1 MKDWMRILLQ
11 WEENLEAL
19 RIFKSIHGNLHVPK
33 YYKVKTEDAQWPEK
47 LWGKNLGFAVVRLR
61 QQQETMDPSKRET
74 LDSMGFIWD
83 AFQAHWEKNL
93 LALETYK
100 TIYGHLLVK
109 TSGTT
114 SFVVPERDP
123 AWPRDTWNMRLG
135 YLVSTCRKKKESLP
149 RNIHDAL
156 TAMGF
161 VWKVK
166 DKGTGPGRPP
176 RISTAKQHEILEI
189 VEVQHKLQGHTRFTT
204 LPNPFKVPASSEWPQ
219 HLHGCIVETS
229 KFRRAY
235 RMGLLV
241 SWSLLMKAL
250 QIFKNIYG
258 HLEVPRLFEVSI
270 DDPEWPVHLWA
281 MKLGSRIQ
289 TIRSGCVKLSEDQRE
304 GLDALGFVWNAMEL
318 RQHRTLTAL
327 KTYKQKFGN
336 LFVPQKFVVPR
347 DDPDWPSDVENM
359 KLGRIVNDLR
369 SKKATLSKKMRTE
382 LEKLEFE
389 WSGRARK

>member
-1 MKDWMRILLQ
+1 MKDWVRILLQ

-61 QQQETMDPSKRET
+61 QLQERMDPSKRET

-83 AFQAHWEKNL
+83 AIQAKWEKNL
-93 LALETYK
+93 LSLETYK
-100 TIYGHLLVK
+100 AIEGDLLVK

-123 AWPRDTWNMRLG
+123 AWPKDTWNMRLG

-189 VEVQHKLQGHTRFTT
+189 VQVQHKLQGHTRFTT

-235 RMGLLV
+235 RMGLLDASV
-241 SWSLLMKAL
+241 VAKLDDLGFVWNDNQLQWSLTMEAL

-258 HLEVPRLFEVSI
+258 HVDVPQDFEISQE
-270 DDPEWPVHLWA
+270 DHLWPDDLWT
-281 MKLGSRIQ
+281 MRLGIKLRI
-289 TIRSGCVKLSEDQRE
+289 
-304 GLDALGFVWNAMEL
+304 
-318 RQHRTLTAL
+318 
-327 KTYKQKFGN
+327 
-336 LFVPQKFVVPR
+336 FVVAKP
-347 DDPDWPSDVENM
+347 N
-359 KLGRIVNDLR
+359 
-369 SKKATLSKKMRTE
+369 
-382 LEKLEFE
+382 
-389 WSGRARK
+389 